1 MVDAFKNSLQGSAC
15 CSHARGANRNDG
27 GDFAAHA
34 GQRRATAGA
43 TNRSQDGTFGGR
55 PPERT
60 ATRRR
65 ESVSAV
71 LVLVAIA
78 SGATFALGDA
88 GLVRSAD
95 RPASGADRVRYNR
108 DVRPILRENCFAC
121 HGPDSAARKADLR
134 LDLRE
139 EAIAAAAIV
148 PGKPDESEL
157 VRRILSQD
165 PDEQMPPPELKKH
178 LTDEQKATLVR
189 WIREGAEYEP
199 HWSLI
204 PPQRP
209 PLPDVAAALA
219 EHHAFSPN
227 QRAALAAWP
236 RNAIDRFVLVRMLD
250 AGLVPEPEA
259 DRRTLARRVSLDLIG
274 LPPSPEDLEAFVNDP
289 RPDAYERFVDRLL
302 ASPHWGEHRG
312 RYWLDAAR
320 YADTHGY
327 HFDNYREM
335 WSYRDW
341 VIKAFNENMT
351 FDRFTIENLAGD
363 LLPNATLDQ
372 KIASGFN
379 RCNMTTNE
387 GGIIDEEYLVL
398 YTRDRTETVAKVW
411 LGMTANCAVCHD
423 HKFDPLTQ
431 REFYQMAAFFNNTT
445 QKARDGNIKD
455 TPPVIRVP
463 LPEDRVRWEEL
474 PELIAA
480 ARQAR
485 QRRREQARPAFER
498 WLRDARPDQLKE
510 PLPAEGLHVH
520 APFGEGRGAETVLDI
535 DGEPRRVA
543 LQPGATW
550 TDGPNGAAIAVEGSV
565 LELPDAGRFDGKT
578 PFTCAAWIKVP
589 AAETYGA
596 ICARMDNTR
605 AYRGWDFWM
614 QRRQI
619 GTHIINSWSS
629 RALKVV
635 ARTQV
640 PANRWV
646 HVAVTYDGSQ
656 KASGVKVYYDGKP
669 QPTNV
674 EADRL
679 SVADIE
685 ADVPFRIG
693 QRHSS
698 EPFLGSLSDLRIYRR
713 ALAPGE
719 VERLAGVGRIAA
731 ILAKPAGE
739 RTAAE
744 REALFAYWLNVF
756 DAEYQRLDRR
766 LTSLETEL
774 RAIEARGTVA
784 HIMQER
790 PTPAFAYVL
799 FRGDYDK
806 RREKVRPDV
815 PSFLP
820 PFPEGAPRNRLGFAQ
835 WLLLP
840 EHPLMARVTVNRFW
854 QEVFGT
860 GIVRTAGD
868 FGIAGEL
875 PSHPQLL
882 DWLAV
887 EFRETGWDV
896 KRLFRLM
903 VTSATYR
910 QRAAAGPEKWQRDAE
925 NRLLARGPRF
935 RMDAEMIRD
944 YALAASGL
952 LVPRIGGPSVKPYQ
966 PPGVWEAIAMNVSNT
981 RKYVRGTGE
990 DLYRRSV
997 YTFIKRMAPPPAM
1010 DIFNA
1015 PNREY
1020 CVVRR
1025 DRTNTA
1031 LQALVTLNDEQFVE
1045 AARVLAQRALT
1056 EGGTAF

>member
-1 MVDAFKNSLQGSAC
+1 MAMTVRDKRLHGRWRSGAATERATGGGSGQIADRANVLEEKVGALGRQPAAPSGRRGPAGRSAAVAFAVLAVGAAVLIASSAQGSERSPA
-15 CSHARGANRNDG
+15 AGA
-27 GDFAAHA
+27 
-34 GQRRATAGA
+34 ATA
-43 TNRSQDGTFGGR
+43 
-55 PPERT
+55 
-60 ATRRR
+60 
-65 ESVSAV
+65 
-71 LVLVAIA
+71 
-78 SGATFALGDA
+78 
-88 GLVRSAD
+88 D
-95 RPASGADRVRYNR
+95 RGVRYNR

-139 EAIAAAAIV
+139 DAIAAAAIV

-157 VRRILSQD
+157 VRRILSAD

-219 EHHAFSPN
+219 EHHVSSPN

-485 QRRREQARPAFER
+485 RRHG
-498 WLRDARPDQLKE
+498 
-510 PLPAEGLHVH
+510 PLS
-520 APFGEGRGAETVLDI
+520 
-535 DGEPRRVA
+535 
-543 LQPGATW
+543 
-550 TDGPNGAAIAVEGSV
+550 N
-565 LELPDAGRFDGKT
+565 AGCGMR
-578 PFTCAAWIKVP
+578 
-589 AAETYGA
+589 
-596 ICARMDNTR
+596 
-605 AYRGWDFWM
+605 
-614 QRRQI
+614 
-619 GTHIINSWSS
+619 
-629 RALKVV
+629 
-635 ARTQV
+635 
-640 PANRWV
+640 
-646 HVAVTYDGSQ
+646 
-656 KASGVKVYYDGKP
+656 
-669 QPTNV
+669 
-674 EADRL
+674 
-679 SVADIE
+679 
-685 ADVPFRIG
+685 
-693 QRHSS
+693 
-698 EPFLGSLSDLRIYRR
+698 
-713 ALAPGE
+713 
-719 VERLAGVGRIAA
+719 GRI
-731 ILAKPAGE
+731 
-739 RTAAE
+739 
-744 REALFAYWLNVF
+744 
-756 DAEYQRLDRR
+756 
-766 LTSLETEL
+766 S
-774 RAIEARGTVA
+774 
-784 HIMQER
+784 
-790 PTPAFAYVL
+790 
-799 FRGDYDK
+799 
-806 RREKVRPDV
+806 
-815 PSFLP
+815 
-820 PFPEGAPRNRLGFAQ
+820 
-835 WLLLP
+835 
-840 EHPLMARVTVNRFW
+840 
-854 QEVFGT
+854 
-860 GIVRTAGD
+860 
-868 FGIAGEL
+868 
-875 PSHPQLL
+875 
-882 DWLAV
+882 
-887 EFRETGWDV
+887 
-896 KRLFRLM
+896 
-903 VTSATYR
+903 
-910 QRAAAGPEKWQRDAE
+910 
-925 NRLLARGPRF
+925 
-935 RMDAEMIRD
+935 
-944 YALAASGL
+944 
-952 LVPRIGGPSVKPYQ
+952 
-966 PPGVWEAIAMNVSNT
+966 
-981 RKYVRGTGE
+981 
-990 DLYRRSV
+990 
-997 YTFIKRMAPPPAM
+997 
-1010 DIFNA
+1010 
-1015 PNREY
+1015 
-1020 CVVRR
+1020 
-1025 DRTNTA
+1025 
-1031 LQALVTLNDEQFVE
+1031 
-1045 AARVLAQRALT
+1045 
-1056 EGGTAF
+1056 